1 MATIER
7 ASVGDD
13 ALQGRH
19 PPWNANRPQCPAGSP
34 ERKRRMFVHG
44 DIEVGIL
51 LTYTCHMKNWILLA
65 FISMFFAGLTSV
77 IAKFGL
83 KNITGDLGVA
93 IRTSAVLI
101 FVWTNALVFGHTK
114 HLPALSKTDLL
125 FLVVSGLTTSLS
137 WIFYYKAIKIGEVS
151 VVASIDKASLVV
163 TILLSLW
170 LLKEPLTLKMIAG
183 VILIVAG
190 TVVLAWK

>member
-1 MATIER
+1 
-7 ASVGDD
+7 
-13 ALQGRH
+13 
-19 PPWNANRPQCPAGSP
+19 
-34 ERKRRMFVHG
+34 
-44 DIEVGIL
+44 
-51 LTYTCHMKNWILLA
+51 MKNWILFA

-101 FVWTNALVFGHTK
+101 FVWANVLMFGHTK
-114 HLPALSKTDLL
+114 HLPALTRTDLL
-125 FLVVSGLTTSLS
+125 FLVMSGLTTALS

-151 VVASIDKASLVV
+151 VVAGIDKASLVV

-170 LLKEPLTLKMIAG
+170 L
-183 VILIVAG
+183 
-190 TVVLAWK
+190 

>member
-1 MATIER
+1 
-7 ASVGDD
+7 
-13 ALQGRH
+13 
-19 PPWNANRPQCPAGSP
+19 
-34 ERKRRMFVHG
+34 
-44 DIEVGIL
+44 
-51 LTYTCHMKNWILLA
+51 MKNWVLFA
-65 FISMFFAGLTSV
+65 FVSMLFAGLTSV

-93 IRTSAVLI
+93 IRTSAVLV
-101 FVWTNALVFGHTK
+101 FVWINALAFGHTK
-114 HLPALSKTDLL
+114 HIPALSKMDLL
-125 FLVVSGLTTSLS
+125 FLVISGLTTALS

-170 LLKEPLTLKMIAG
+170 LLKEPFTLKL
-183 VILIVAG
+183 VIGMALILAG

>member
-1 MATIER
+1 MTPGIYI
-7 ASVGDD
+7 
-13 ALQGRH
+13 ALGKSYNL
-19 PPWNANRPQCPAGSP
+19 P
-34 ERKRRMFVHG
+34 
-44 DIEVGIL
+44 I
-51 LTYTCHMKNWILLA
+51 MKNWIVFA
-65 FISMFFAGLTSV
+65 FISMLFAGLTSV

-83 KNITGDLGVA
+83 RNITGDLGVA

-101 FVWTNALVFGHTK
+101 FVWTNVLVFGHTRD
-114 HLPALSKTDLL
+114 LPALSKMDLM
-125 FLVVSGLTTSLS
+125 FLVISGLTTSLS

-170 LLKEPLTLKMIAG
+170 LLKEPLTLKT
-183 VILIVAG
+183 VIGALLIVGG